1 MGQQQLILL
10 VLGIVIVGLA
20 VMIGIQAFNE
30 NSKKANLDNLVVDA
44 IDIATTA
51 QVWMLKP
58 RIYGGGDNSCATACD
73 WSSATFT
80 KLGLSAPS
88 DVYSTLNGQIELDRS
103 AGTELV
109 VIATNVQ
116 NNNQV
121 RVTVSGT
128 YATDVDAEVNSDY
141 TAP

>member
-58 RIYGGGDNSCATACD
+58 GIYGGGNNSCATTCN
-73 WSSATFT
+73 WSSVTFT
-80 KLGLSAPS
+80 NLGLSAS
-88 DVYSTLNGQIELDRS
+88 SNVYSTLNGQIELDGS

-116 NNNQV
+116 NSNQV

-128 YATDVDAEVNSDY
+128 YATDVDAEVNSNY
-141 TAP
+141 AP